1 MDNSPNQKTMDVN
14 AVFGKKFLNSQSLY
28 LYQFGRL
35 PSVHFMN
42 GLDGE
47 KAYNAFKSAFA
58 DLIEHE
64 HHYRWYDKKK
74 KRFQFDETF
83 FILKNRCVVEM
94 KDYCEILHDGSE
106 PVPTFL
112 ETIMLPLHQT
122 RKCGRNWTRTSTV
135 TAST

>member
-1 MDNSPNQKTMDVN
+1 MDNSSNQKTMDVN

-28 LYQFGRL
+28 LYQFGGL

-74 KRFQFDETF
+74 KTF
-83 FILKNRCVVEM
+83 
-94 KDYCEILHDGSE
+94 
-106 PVPTFL
+106 PV
-112 ETIMLPLHQT
+112 
-122 RKCGRNWTRTSTV
+122 
-135 TAST
+135 